1 MKKFVKMFALAFLLL
16 SSFVMFADGADNDS
30 AEAQSGD
37 NVPEGLEGSIDS
49 NIAILALVG
58 VSFAFYSYKKMQ
70 QQKVNA

>member
-16 SSFVMFADGADNDS
+16 SSFVMFADGADGETPDRGT
-30 AEAQSGD
+30 GD
-37 NVPEGLEGSIDS
+37 NVPDDLEGSIDS